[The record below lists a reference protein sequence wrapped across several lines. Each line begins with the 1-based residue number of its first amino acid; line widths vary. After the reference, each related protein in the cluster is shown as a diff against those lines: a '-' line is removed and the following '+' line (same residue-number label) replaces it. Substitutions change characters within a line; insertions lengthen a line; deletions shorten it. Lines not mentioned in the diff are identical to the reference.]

1 MNWTSPAPDRL
12 APITASAALPSYAL
26 AGAARQHTLRSVI
39 GCEGVGLHSGLR
51 VALTLRPAE
60 PGAGILFRRTDAAGA
75 GAAMPA
81 RHDHVVDTRLCTVL
95 ADPASGVR
103 IGTVEHIMAALAG
116 QGIDNAVIEISGPEV
131 PIMDGSAAD
140 FVFLIDAAGRVAQA
154 PARRAIEVLAPVRV
168 ADGDAFAELL
178 PARETGLFSL
188 DLEIDFAAAAVA
200 RQERRFRMLPGAFAA
215 ELSRARTFGFAEEVE
230 KLRALGL
237 ARGGSFENAIVVSG
251 ARILN
256 REGLRFADEFVRHKM
271 LDVVGDLALAGM
283 PLVAHFHGRKCGHRL
298 NNQLLHA
305 LFARPEAWRVI
316 EAPQLAAA
324 EAEDRAE
331 DRIEPAP
338 ALRLAAGST
347 ASESV
352 VLRA

>member
-12 APITASAALPSYAL
+12 APIAASAALP
-26 AGAARQHTLRSVI
+26 AARQHTLRSVI

-81 RHDHVVDTRLCTVL
+81 RYDHVVDTRLCTVL

-116 QGIDNAVIEISGPEV
+116 QGIDNAVIEVSGPEV

-168 ADGDAFAELL
+168 ADGGAFAELL
-178 PARETGLFSL
+178 PAREPGLFSL

-256 REGLRFADEFVRHKM
+256 REGLRFADEFVRHKA
-271 LDVVGDLALAGM
+271 LDAIGDLALAGAPILGAYRSVRGGHKLNHAVLCALM
-283 PLVAHFHGRKCGHRL
+283 ADPTAWTVVEERPRPRGHAEVAVSLVA
-298 NNQLLHA
+298 
-305 LFARPEAWRVI
+305 
-316 EAPQLAAA
+316 
-324 EAEDRAE
+324 
-331 DRIEPAP
+331 PAYG
-338 ALRLAAGST
+338 ADVS
-347 ASESV
+347 
-352 VLRA
+352 